1 MQIRWPLAASAFLVS
16 LVCGQPTPEKYK
28 TRLATVAMDASM
40 RSTVAGAGSA
50 FATLADK
57 TLTISGTFEG
67 LRSPAT
73 AAKVHRG
80 RITGVRGPAIF
91 DLTVSPAA
99 NGTIA
104 GAVEL
109 TTDQLDD
116 LRRGRLYIQIDS
128 EKAPDGNLWGW
139 LLK

>member
-1 MQIRWPLAASAFLVS
+1 MQFRWSFAASAFLAS
-16 LVCGQPTPEKYK
+16 LVFGQPTPEKYK
-28 TRLATVAMDASM
+28 TRLAPVAMDASM
-40 RSTVAGAGSA
+40 RSTIAGTGSA
-50 FATLADK
+50 LATLAGK
-57 TLTISGTFEG
+57 TLTFSGTFEG

-73 AAKVHRG
+73 VAKVHRG
-80 RITGVRGPAIF
+80 RITGVRGPSIL
-91 DLTVSPAA
+91 DLNVSPAA